1 MSKLK
6 SIEMR
11 GADYMKTKSRT
22 AKRILCV
29 ILAIVLTFSG
39 ELMSSQITGSGF
51 GVMQAQALE
60 SCRHRR
66 QQ

>member
-11 GADYMKTKSRT
+11 GADSMKTKSRT

-29 ILAIVLTFSG
+29 ILAIVLLVSSEGLLPQIYSSG
-39 ELMSSQITGSGF
+39 
-51 GVMQAQALE
+51 LE
-60 SCRHRR
+60 MVYV
-66 QQ
+66 